1 MSYKSSPFKMV
12 PKSPAMKALKGE
24 QGLKKAIE
32 ASPAKQTRYHNLQPE
47 YARTQADSVAVE
59 TSYLQNNP
67 EVGEAAG
74 KVASGGEFKGGR
86 FIAGKQPDGQRAKD
100 MKNDLRKIARSKGKK
115 PMDAYKEK

>member
-32 ASPAKQTRYHNLQPE
+32 ASPAKQTRYRDLHPKD
-47 YARTQADSVAVE
+47 ARTQADSVAVE
-59 TSYLQNNP
+59 TSYLQNP
-67 EVGEAAG
+67 DVGEAAG

>member
-1 MSYKSSPFKMV
+1 MGYKSSPFKMA

-24 QGLKKAIE
+24 RVNE
-32 ASPAKQTRYHNLQPE
+32 AAPESPAKQTRYHNLHPE

-59 TSYLQNNP
+59 TSYLQNP
-67 EVGEAAG
+67 DVGEAAG